1 MGIFRKATRLDSRV
15 AKNAARQIVMPEDEK
30 SKKSKGDKSAEPA
43 APQHSDAEYDELQ
56 EKYNAL
62 MIEKWKEYYKTSC
75 DGECETCEYYDWCP
89 DDFDGVF
96 EDDADDAKAES
107 AAAEGEGAVAPDVD
121 ECAEGAAAEEADEA
135 AEVEVEDEDD
145 EAVEVEA
152 EEENDVELTDEE
164 RAAKAAAEAEYEEGC
179 DGDCDNCEH
188 YDWCP
193 AEEEDED
200 DKVLFKGVTQG
211 DVKNAA
217 KGGVELA
224 RETALAARDLKEA
237 LDDITGGM
245 NLKELL
251 K

>member
-1 MGIFRKATRLDSRV
+1 MGIFRKATRLGSRV
-15 AKNAARQIVMPEDEK
+15 AKNAARQIIAPEDEK
-30 SKKSKGDKSAEPA
+30 SKKDKGDKSAEPA

-62 MIEKWKEYYKTSC
+62 MTEKWKEYYKTSC
-75 DGECETCEYYDWCP
+75 DGECETCEY
-89 DDFDGVF
+89 
-96 EDDADDAKAES
+96 
-107 AAAEGEGAVAPDVD
+107 
-121 ECAEGAAAEEADEA
+121 
-135 AEVEVEDEDD
+135 
-145 EAVEVEA
+145 
-152 EEENDVELTDEE
+152 
-164 RAAKAAAEAEYEEGC
+164 
-179 DGDCDNCEH
+179 

>member
-1 MGIFRKATRLDSRV
+1 MGLFRKATRLGGRV
-15 AKNAARQIVMPEDEK
+15 AKNAAKQIIMPEDEK
-30 SKKSKGDKSAEPA
+30 AKAAEAKEKDAPA
-43 APQHSDAEYDELQ
+43 EPQHSDAEFNELQ

-62 MIEKWKEYYKTSC
+62 MTEKWKEYYKTSC
-75 DGECETCEYYDWCP
+75 EGDCETCEYYDWCP

-96 EDDADDAKAES
+96 DDEEDASQAKVDGSHDGDAGKSADADASQE
-107 AAAEGEGAVAPDVD
+107 ERQPD
-121 ECAEGAAAEEADEA
+121 ADES
-135 AEVEVEDEDD
+135 DEDD
-145 EAVEVEA
+145 
-152 EEENDVELTDEE
+152 DEE
-164 RAAKAAAEAEYEEGC
+164 LSEEDAAAKAAAEAYYEDGC

-193 AEEEDED
+193 AEEEGED

-237 LDDITGGM
+237 LDDITGGL
-245 NLKELL
+245 NVKELL

>member
-1 MGIFRKATRLDSRV
+1 MGIFRKATRLGGRV

-30 SKKSKGDKSAEPA
+30 SKKGKDDKAAEPA

-62 MIEKWKEYYKTSC
+62 MTEKWKEYYKTSC

-96 EDDADDAKAES
+96 EDEAPVDDAKAAP
-107 AAAEGEGAVAPDVD
+107 AAAAAAVEGA
-121 ECAEGAAAEEADEA
+121 EADEA
-135 AEVEVEDEDD
+135 AETE
-145 EAVEVEA
+145 EADRAAEVEA

-164 RAAKAAAEAEYEEGC
+164 RAAKAAAEAYYEDGC

>member
-1 MGIFRKATRLDSRV
+1 MGIFRKATRLGGRV

-30 SKKSKGDKSAEPA
+30 SKKGKDDKAAEPA

-62 MIEKWKEYYKTSC
+62 MTEKWKEYYKTSC

-96 EDDADDAKAES
+96 EDEAPVDDAKAAP
-107 AAAEGEGAVAPDVD
+107 AAAAAAVEGA
-121 ECAEGAAAEEADEA
+121 EADEA
-135 AEVEVEDEDD
+135 AETA
-145 EAVEVEA
+145 EADGAAEVEA

-164 RAAKAAAEAEYEEGC
+164 RAAKAAAEAYYEDGC

>member
-1 MGIFRKATRLDSRV
+1 MGLFKKATRLGGRV
-15 AKNAARQIVMPEDEK
+15 AKNAAKQIIMPEDEK
-30 SKKSKGDKSAEPA
+30 SKNGEDKAKDAAPA
-43 APQHSDAEYDELQ
+43 VPQHSDAEFDELQ

-62 MIEKWKEYYKTSC
+62 MTEKWKEYYKTSC

-89 DDFDGVF
+89 DDFDGTF
-96 EDDADDAKAES
+96 DD
-107 AAAEGEGAVAPDVD
+107 D
-121 ECAEGAAAEEADEA
+121 EPTEEPEEAEEAEAADEA
-135 AEVEVEDEDD
+135 GESDEPEESGEEEESEADDSDEDED
-145 EAVEVEA
+145 
-152 EEENDVELTDEE
+152 LTDEE
-164 RAAKAAAEAEYEEGC
+164 RAAKAAAEAYYEDGC

-224 RETALAARDLKEA
+224 RETAMAARDLKEA
-237 LDDITGGM
+237 LDDITGGLNM
-245 NLKELL
+245 KDLL

>member
-1 MGIFRKATRLDSRV
+1 MGIFRKAARLGGRV

-30 SKKSKGDKSAEPA
+30 SKKDKDDKAAEPA

-62 MIEKWKEYYKTSC
+62 MTEKWKEYYKTSC

-96 EDDADDAKAES
+96 EDEAPVDDAKAAP
-107 AAAEGEGAVAPDVD
+107 AAAAAAVEGA
-121 ECAEGAAAEEADEA
+121 EADEA
-135 AEVEVEDEDD
+135 AETEEADRAAEVK
-145 EAVEVEA
+145 A

-164 RAAKAAAEAEYEEGC
+164 RAAKAAAEAYYEDGC

>member
-1 MGIFRKATRLDSRV
+1 MGIFRKATRLGGRV
-15 AKNAARQIVMPEDEK
+15 AKNAARQIIAPEDEK
-30 SKKSKGDKSAEPA
+30 SKKDKGDKSAEPA

-62 MIEKWKEYYKTSC
+62 MTEKWKEYYKTSC

-96 EDDADDAKAES
+96 EDEAPAEDAKAES

-121 ECAEGAAAEEADEA
+121 EGAEADEA
-135 AEVEVEDEDD
+135 D
-145 EAVEVEA
+145 EAVEVEV

-164 RAAKAAAEAEYEEGC
+164 RAAKAAAEAYYEDGC

-193 AEEEDED
+193 AEEEDEDED

>member
-1 MGIFRKATRLDSRV
+1 MGIFRKATRLGGRV

-30 SKKSKGDKSAEPA
+30 SKKGKDDKSAEPA

-62 MIEKWKEYYKTSC
+62 MTEKWKEYYKTSC

-96 EDDADDAKAES
+96 EDETSAEDAKAES
-107 AAAEGEGAVAPDVD
+107 AAAEGEATEGAV
-121 ECAEGAAAEEADEA
+121 AEEADEA

-145 EAVEVEA
+145 
-152 EEENDVELTDEE
+152 VELTDEE
-164 RAAKAAAEAEYEEGC
+164 RAAKAAAEAYYEDGC

-188 YDWCP
+188 YDLCP

>member
-1 MGIFRKATRLDSRV
+1 MGIFRKATRLGGRV
-15 AKNAARQIVMPEDEK
+15 AKNAARQIIAPEDEK
-30 SKKSKGDKSAEPA
+30 SKKDKGDKSAEPA

-62 MIEKWKEYYKTSC
+62 MTEKWKEYYKTSC

-96 EDDADDAKAES
+96 EDETP
-107 AAAEGEGAVAPDVD
+107 AEGEEAVAPDVD
-121 ECAEGAAAEEADEA
+121 EGAEADEVAEADEA
-135 AEVEVEDEDD
+135 AEVEAKGED
-145 EAVEVEA
+145 
-152 EEENDVELTDEE
+152 DVELTDEE
-164 RAAKAAAEAEYEEGC
+164 RAAKAAAEAYYEDGC

>member
-1 MGIFRKATRLDSRV
+1 MGIFRKATRLGSRV
-15 AKNAARQIVMPEDEK
+15 AKNAARQIIAPEDEK

-62 MIEKWKEYYKTSC
+62 MTEKWKEYYKTSC

-96 EDDADDAKAES
+96 EDEAPAEDAKAES
-107 AAAEGEGAVAPDVD
+107 AAAEGEEAVAPDVD
-121 ECAEGAAAEEADEA
+121 EGAEADEA
-135 AEVEVEDEDD
+135 AEVEAKGED
-145 EAVEVEA
+145 
-152 EEENDVELTDEE
+152 DVELTDEE
-164 RAAKAAAEAEYEEGC
+164 RAAKAAAEAYYEDGC

-193 AEEEDED
+193 AEEEEEDEDED

>member
-1 MGIFRKATRLDSRV
+1 MGIFRKATRLGSRV

-43 APQHSDAEYDELQ
+43 ALQHSDAEYDELQ

-62 MIEKWKEYYKTSC
+62 MTEKWKEYYKTSC

-96 EDDADDAKAES
+96 EDEAPAEDAKAAPA
-107 AAAEGEGAVAPDVD
+107 AAAEN
-121 ECAEGAAAEEADEA
+121 AAESEAADEA
-135 AEVEVEDEDD
+135 AETAEADGAAEDEVEV
-145 EAVEVEA
+145 

-164 RAAKAAAEAEYEEGC
+164 RAAKAAAEAYYEDGC

>member
-1 MGIFRKATRLDSRV
+1 MGIFRKATRLGGRV

-30 SKKSKGDKSAEPA
+30 SKKDKDGKAAEPA

-62 MIEKWKEYYKTSC
+62 MTEKWKEYYKTSC

-96 EDDADDAKAES
+96 EDEAPADD
-107 AAAEGEGAVAPDVD
+107 
-121 ECAEGAAAEEADEA
+121 
-135 AEVEVEDEDD
+135 
-145 EAVEVEA
+145 
-152 EEENDVELTDEE
+152 
-164 RAAKAAAEAEYEEGC
+164 AKAAAEAYYEDGC

>member
-1 MGIFRKATRLDSRV
+1 MGIFRKATRLGGRV
-15 AKNAARQIVMPEDEK
+15 AKNAARQIIAPEDEK
-30 SKKSKGDKSAEPA
+30 SKKDKGDKSAEPA

-62 MIEKWKEYYKTSC
+62 MTEKWKEYYKTSC

-96 EDDADDAKAES
+96 EDEAPAEDAKAES
-107 AAAEGEGAVAPDVD
+107 AAAEGEEAVAPDVD
-121 ECAEGAAAEEADEA
+121 ESAEADEA
-135 AEVEVEDEDD
+135 D
-145 EAVEVEA
+145 EAVEVEV

-164 RAAKAAAEAEYEEGC
+164 RAAKAAAEAYYEDGC

-193 AEEEDED
+193 AE

>member
-1 MGIFRKATRLDSRV
+1 MGIFRKATRLGGRV

-30 SKKSKGDKSAEPA
+30 SKKGKDDKAAEPA

-62 MIEKWKEYYKTSC
+62 MTEKWKEYYKTSC

-96 EDDADDAKAES
+96 EDEAPAEDAKAAPA
-107 AAAEGEGAVAPDVD
+107 AAAEKAAESAEAD
-121 ECAEGAAAEEADEA
+121 EAAETEEADEA
-135 AEVEVEDEDD
+135 A
-145 EAVEVEA
+145 EVEA

-164 RAAKAAAEAEYEEGC
+164 RAAKAAAEAYYEDGC

>member
-1 MGIFRKATRLDSRV
+1 MGIFRKATRLGGRV
-15 AKNAARQIVMPEDEK
+15 AKNAARQIIAPEDEK
-30 SKKSKGDKSAEPA
+30 SKKDKGDKSAEPA

-62 MIEKWKEYYKTSC
+62 MTEKWKEYYKTSC

-96 EDDADDAKAES
+96 EDEAPVEEAKAES
-107 AAAEGEGAVAPDVD
+107 AAAEGED
-121 ECAEGAAAEEADEA
+121 
-135 AEVEVEDEDD
+135 
-145 EAVEVEA
+145 
-152 EEENDVELTDEE
+152 DVELTDEE
-164 RAAKAAAEAEYEEGC
+164 RAAKAAAEAYYEDGC

>member
-1 MGIFRKATRLDSRV
+1 MGIFRKATRLGSRV

-30 SKKSKGDKSAEPA
+30 SKKDKGDKSAEPA

-62 MIEKWKEYYKTSC
+62 MTEKWKEYYKTSC

-96 EDDADDAKAES
+96 EDEAPAEDAKAES
-107 AAAEGEGAVAPDVD
+107 AAAKGEEAVAPDVD
-121 ECAEGAAAEEADEA
+121 EGAEADEA
-135 AEVEVEDEDD
+135 D
-145 EAVEVEA
+145 EAVEVEV

-164 RAAKAAAEAEYEEGC
+164 RAAKAAAEAYYEDGC

-193 AEEEDED
+193 AEEEDEDED

>member
-1 MGIFRKATRLDSRV
+1 MGIFRKATRLGGRV

-30 SKKSKGDKSAEPA
+30 SKKGKDDKAAEPA

-62 MIEKWKEYYKTSC
+62 MTEKWKEYYKTSC

-96 EDDADDAKAES
+96 EDEAPVDDAKAAP
-107 AAAEGEGAVAPDVD
+107 AAAAAAVEGA
-121 ECAEGAAAEEADEA
+121 EADEA
-135 AEVEVEDEDD
+135 AETE
-145 EAVEVEA
+145 EADRAAEVEA
-152 EEENDVELTDEE
+152 EEKNDVELTDEE
-164 RAAKAAAEAEYEEGC
+164 RAAKAAAEAYYEDGC

>member
-1 MGIFRKATRLDSRV
+1 MGIFRKATRLGGRV
-15 AKNAARQIVMPEDEK
+15 AKNAARQIIAPEDEK
-30 SKKSKGDKSAEPA
+30 SKKDKGDKSAEPA

-62 MIEKWKEYYKTSC
+62 MTEKWKEYYKTSC

-96 EDDADDAKAES
+96 EDEAPAEDAKAES

-121 ECAEGAAAEEADEA
+121 EGAVAGEA
-135 AEVEVEDEDD
+135 D
-145 EAVEVEA
+145 EAVEVEV

-164 RAAKAAAEAEYEEGC
+164 RAAKAAAEAYYEDGC

-193 AEEEDED
+193 AEEEEEDED

>member
-1 MGIFRKATRLDSRV
+1 MGIFRKATRLGSRV

-62 MIEKWKEYYKTSC
+62 MTEKWKEYYKTSC

-89 DDFDGVF
+89 DDIDGVF
-96 EDDADDAKAES
+96 EDEAPAEDAKAAPA
-107 AAAEGEGAVAPDVD
+107 AAAEN
-121 ECAEGAAAEEADEA
+121 AAESEAADEA
-135 AEVEVEDEDD
+135 AETAEADGAAEDE
-145 EAVEVEA
+145 V

-164 RAAKAAAEAEYEEGC
+164 RAAKAAAEAYYEDGC

>member
-1 MGIFRKATRLDSRV
+1 MGIFRKATRLGGRV

-30 SKKSKGDKSAEPA
+30 SKKDKDDKAAEPA

-62 MIEKWKEYYKTSC
+62 MTEKWKEYYKTSC

-96 EDDADDAKAES
+96 EDEAPADDAKAAPAAAAAAVES
-107 AAAEGEGAVAPDVD
+107 ADADEAAET
-121 ECAEGAAAEEADEA
+121 EEADEA
-135 AEVEVEDEDD
+135 A
-145 EAVEVEA
+145 EVEA

-164 RAAKAAAEAEYEEGC
+164 RAAKAAAEAYYEDGC

>member
-1 MGIFRKATRLDSRV
+1 MGIFRKATRLGGRV

-30 SKKSKGDKSAEPA
+30 SKKGKDDKAPEQA

-62 MIEKWKEYYKTSC
+62 MTEKWKEYYKTSC

-96 EDDADDAKAES
+96 EDEAPAEDAKAAPAAAAAAVES
-107 AAAEGEGAVAPDVD
+107 AEADEAAET
-121 ECAEGAAAEEADEA
+121 EEADEA
-135 AEVEVEDEDD
+135 A
-145 EAVEVEA
+145 EVEA

-164 RAAKAAAEAEYEEGC
+164 RAAKAAAEAYYEDGC

>member
-1 MGIFRKATRLDSRV
+1 MGIFRKATRLGGRV

-30 SKKSKGDKSAEPA
+30 SKKGKDDKAAEPA

-62 MIEKWKEYYKTSC
+62 MTEKWKEYYKTSC

-96 EDDADDAKAES
+96 EDEAPAEDAKAAPAVTAEKAAES
-107 AAAEGEGAVAPDVD
+107 AEADGAAET
-121 ECAEGAAAEEADEA
+121 EEADEA
-135 AEVEVEDEDD
+135 AEVG
-145 EAVEVEA
+145 A

-164 RAAKAAAEAEYEEGC
+164 RAAKAAAEAYYEDGC

-211 DVKNAA
+211 DVMNAA

>member
-1 MGIFRKATRLDSRV
+1 MGIFRKATRLGSRV

-62 MIEKWKEYYKTSC
+62 MTEKWKEYYKTSC

-96 EDDADDAKAES
+96 EDEAPAEDAKAES
-107 AAAEGEGAVAPDVD
+107 AAVAEN
-121 ECAEGAAAEEADEA
+121 A
-135 AEVEVEDEDD
+135 AEVEVE
-145 EAVEVEA
+145 V

-164 RAAKAAAEAEYEEGC
+164 RAAKAAAEAYYEDGC

>member
-1 MGIFRKATRLDSRV
+1 MGIFRKATRLGGRV

-30 SKKSKGDKSAEPA
+30 SKKGKDGKAAEPA

-62 MIEKWKEYYKTSC
+62 MTEKWKEYYKTSC
-75 DGECETCEYYDWCP
+75 DGECETCEY
-89 DDFDGVF
+89 
-96 EDDADDAKAES
+96 
-107 AAAEGEGAVAPDVD
+107 
-121 ECAEGAAAEEADEA
+121 
-135 AEVEVEDEDD
+135 
-145 EAVEVEA
+145 
-152 EEENDVELTDEE
+152 
-164 RAAKAAAEAEYEEGC
+164 
-179 DGDCDNCEH
+179 

>member
-1 MGIFRKATRLDSRV
+1 MGIFRKATRLGGRV

-30 SKKSKGDKSAEPA
+30 SKKGKDDKAAEPA

-62 MIEKWKEYYKTSC
+62 MTEKWKEYYKTSC

-96 EDDADDAKAES
+96 EDEAPAEEE
-107 AAAEGEGAVAPDVD
+107 AAAA
-121 ECAEGAAAEEADEA
+121 ADEA
-135 AEVEVEDEDD
+135 AED
-145 EAVEVEA
+145 AEA
-152 EEENDVELTDEE
+152 EGVEGVDAEEVDETNEPEADDVELTDEE
-164 RAAKAAAEAEYEEGC
+164 RAAKAAAEAYYEDGC

>member
-1 MGIFRKATRLDSRV
+1 MGIFRKATRLGSRV

-30 SKKSKGDKSAEPA
+30 SKKDKGDKSAESA
-43 APQHSDAEYDELQ
+43 APRHSDAEYDELQ

-62 MIEKWKEYYKTSC
+62 MTEKWKEYYKTSC

-96 EDDADDAKAES
+96 EDEAPAEDAKAAP
-107 AAAEGEGAVAPDVD
+107 AAAVEN
-121 ECAEGAAAEEADEA
+121 AAESEAADEAAETAEADGA
-135 AEVEVEDEDD
+135 AEVEVE
-145 EAVEVEA
+145 V

-164 RAAKAAAEAEYEEGC
+164 RAAKAAAEAYYEDGC

>member
-1 MGIFRKATRLDSRV
+1 MGIFRKATRLGSRV
-15 AKNAARQIVMPEDEK
+15 AKNAARQIIAPEDEK
-30 SKKSKGDKSAEPA
+30 SKKNKGDKSAEPA

-56 EKYNAL
+56 EKYSAL
-62 MIEKWKEYYKTSC
+62 MTEKWKEYYKTSC

-96 EDDADDAKAES
+96 EDEAPAEDAKAES
-107 AAAEGEGAVAPDVD
+107 AAAKGEEAVAPDVD
-121 ECAEGAAAEEADEA
+121 EGAEADEA
-135 AEVEVEDEDD
+135 D
-145 EAVEVEA
+145 EAVEVEV

-164 RAAKAAAEAEYEEGC
+164 RAAKAAAEAYYEDGC

-193 AEEEDED
+193 AEEEDEDED

>member
-1 MGIFRKATRLDSRV
+1 MGIFRKATRLGSRV

-30 SKKSKGDKSAEPA
+30 SKKSKGDKSGEPA

-62 MIEKWKEYYKTSC
+62 MTEKWKEYYKTSC

-96 EDDADDAKAES
+96 EDEAPAEDAKAAPV
-107 AAAEGEGAVAPDVD
+107 AAAAAVEGA
-121 ECAEGAAAEEADEA
+121 EADEA
-135 AEVEVEDEDD
+135 AETEEADR
-145 EAVEVEA
+145 AVEVEA

-164 RAAKAAAEAEYEEGC
+164 RVAKAAAEAYYEDGC

>member
-1 MGIFRKATRLDSRV
+1 MGIFRKATRLGGRV

-30 SKKSKGDKSAEPA
+30 SKKDKDDKQAEPA

-62 MIEKWKEYYKTSC
+62 MTEKWKEYYKASC

-96 EDDADDAKAES
+96 EDEAPAEDAKAAP
-107 AAAEGEGAVAPDVD
+107 AAAAAAVEGA
-121 ECAEGAAAEEADEA
+121 EADEA
-135 AEVEVEDEDD
+135 AETE
-145 EAVEVEA
+145 EADRAAEVEA

-164 RAAKAAAEAEYEEGC
+164 RAAKAAAEAYYEDGC

>member
-1 MGIFRKATRLDSRV
+1 MGIFRKATRLGGRV

-30 SKKSKGDKSAEPA
+30 SKKGKDGKAAEPA
-43 APQHSDAEYDELQ
+43 VPQHSDAEYDELQ

-62 MIEKWKEYYKTSC
+62 MTEKWKEYYKTSC

-96 EDDADDAKAES
+96 EDEAPADDAKAAPAEAAEKAAES
-107 AAAEGEGAVAPDVD
+107 AEAAEA
-121 ECAEGAAAEEADEA
+121 AETEEADGA
-135 AEVEVEDEDD
+135 AEVEV
-145 EAVEVEA
+145 

-164 RAAKAAAEAEYEEGC
+164 RAAKAAAEAYYEDGC

>member
-1 MGIFRKATRLDSRV
+1 MGIFRKATRLGGRV

-30 SKKSKGDKSAEPA
+30 SKKGKDDKSAEPA

-62 MIEKWKEYYKTSC
+62 MTEKWKEYYKTSC

-96 EDDADDAKAES
+96 EDEAPAEDVRAES
-107 AAAEGEGAVAPDVD
+107 AAA
-121 ECAEGAAAEEADEA
+121 AEKAAESTPADEAPETVEADGA
-135 AEVEVEDEDD
+135 AEVEVE
-145 EAVEVEA
+145 
-152 EEENDVELTDEE
+152 EENGVELTDEE
-164 RAAKAAAEAEYEEGC
+164 RAAKAAAEAYYEDGC

>member
-1 MGIFRKATRLDSRV
+1 MGIFRKATRLGSRV

-30 SKKSKGDKSAEPA
+30 SKKSKGDKSAESA

-62 MIEKWKEYYKTSC
+62 MTEKWKEYYKTSC

-96 EDDADDAKAES
+96 EDEAPAEDAKAES
-107 AAAEGEGAVAPDVD
+107 AAA
-121 ECAEGAAAEEADEA
+121 AENAAESEAADEAVETVEADGA
-135 AEVEVEDEDD
+135 AEVEVE
-145 EAVEVEA
+145 V

-164 RAAKAAAEAEYEEGC
+164 RAAKAAAEAYYEDGC

-200 DKVLFKGVTQG
+200 DKVLFKDVTQG